1 MKILYIIIVVVCKDN
16 ETKTINLY
24 IYRKGVTM
32 RQKQIDESIQMI
44 VDGFFSL
51 LSHMHY
57 HDITMSDVANEAKVS
72 RMTLYRYF
80 KNKDDI
86 VNHYIKLTIE
96 GFKKRIETHTSPNFM
111 HALKMRNQ
119 LIYEDEKLR
128 TAFKHDMVEHLFKEV
143 IEQSKT
149 LINAYLPNIQDVSKY
164 KKLFVEGGI
173 TNITKDWVHR
183 GMSETPD
190 QITFE
195 TIKILLLLSE

>member
-1 MKILYIIIVVVCKDN
+1 
-16 ETKTINLY
+16 
-24 IYRKGVTM
+24 M

-51 LSHMHY
+51 LYHMHY
-57 HDITMSDVANEAKVS
+57 HDITMSDIANAAKVS

-96 GFKKRIETHTSPNFM
+96 RFKKRIETHPSPNFM
-111 HALKMRNQ
+111 HILKMRNQ
-119 LIYEDEKLR
+119 IIYEDEKLR
-128 TAFKHDMVEHLFKEV
+128 TAFKHHIVEHLFKEV
-143 IEQSKT
+143 IKQSET
-149 LINAYLPNIQDVSKY
+149 LLNAYIPNVQNVSKY

-190 QITFE
+190 QITME
-195 TIKILLLLSE
+195 TIKILLLLRE

>member
-86 VNHYIKLTIE
+86 VNHYIKLTIAR
-96 GFKKRIETHTSPNFM
+96 FKKMIETFPSPNFM
-111 HALKMRNQ
+111 HILKMRNQ
-119 LIYEDEKLR
+119 LIFEDEKLR
-128 TAFKHDMVEHLFKEV
+128 TAFKHEMVEYLFREV
-143 IEQSKT
+143 IKQSET
-149 LINAYLPNIQDVSKY
+149 LINTYITNIQNVSKY